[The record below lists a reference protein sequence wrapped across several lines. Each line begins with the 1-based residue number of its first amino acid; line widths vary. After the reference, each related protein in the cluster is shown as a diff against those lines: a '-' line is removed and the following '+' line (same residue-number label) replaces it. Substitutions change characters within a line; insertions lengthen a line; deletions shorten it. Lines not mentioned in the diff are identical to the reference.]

1 MYQGVQIYMY
11 ISAITIQCAY
21 TFISM
26 VRGKQINKQKCL
38 WVEMNGGRTTRG
50 SGCMGCGDEHFCK
63 THLYMH
69 TGRLQNI
76 CAYIVQAPY
85 HMHETRRC
93 NNHQGIHVRLWE

>member
-21 TFISM
+21 AFYQY
-26 VRGKQINKQKCL
+26 GKGQTNRQTNKQKCL
-38 WVEMNGGRTTRG
+38 WVEMNGGRTMRG

-76 CAYIVQAPY
+76 CAYIV
-85 HMHETRRC
+85 
-93 NNHQGIHVRLWE
+93 

>member
-1 MYQGVQIYMY
+1 
-11 ISAITIQCAY
+11 
-21 TFISM
+21 M
-26 VRGKQINKQKCL
+26 VAGQREAVDA
-38 WVEMNGGRTTRG
+38 WVVEMNT
-50 SGCMGCGDEHFCK
+50 CK

-85 HMHETRRC
+85 PMHETRRC